1 MNISELLGCNVTV
14 WLLGQGQENLIPG
27 QRFEGVL
34 VGIDQGAY
42 IFSVPS
48 EKSEEFIILPVG
60 ICRVHARRKS

>member
-1 MNISELLGCNVTV
+1 MNISELLGSAVTV
-14 WLLGQGQENLIPG
+14 WLLGQGQENIIPG

>member
-1 MNISELLGCNVTV
+1 MNISELLDSAVTV
-14 WLLGQGQENLIPG
+14 WLLGQGQENIIPG